1 MNLIA
6 SAPGL
11 GSPFGIFGYVESTQC
26 RLRRSMQVTYNRN
39 DPTGG
44 TSAARDNPLNGAPR
58 AKRPGRN
65 KLEKPALAGY
75 ERSKA
80 SKAMADQQNLE
91 TARPDTADPAVA
103 LAKAL
108 GQWPPAPP
116 KALASRTPGK
126 VPGMLAPTVESLA
139 QELGLKLGDQN
150 QLTIRRIKRGKG
162 YAFVRANGAHIRDA
176 RTIRRLHAM
185 AVPPAYA
192 EVRYSPDPT
201 SHLQAVGRD
210 AAGRLQYRYHADWEK
225 VREHRK
231 AHRLAKLVAA
241 LPKIRRNV
249 SMHLSGEEPT
259 REFALSAVIEL
270 IARTAIRPGNE
281 SYARLNGTRGA
292 TTLLKSNV
300 TLEDDSIVLTF
311 KAKGGKAVKK
321 ECNAAKLVRAI
332 GILQSLPGRRMF
344 QYRDASGVVR
354 TVSTTTVNGFL
365 REIAGIKIS
374 LKDFRTLMAS
384 AVVLESL
391 SRISPAKSARGRKR
405 QVLDAIRAAADRLS
419 NTPAI
424 CRKSYVHD
432 TIVTA
437 FEDGIL
443 ERFAATMKGCRSQKK
458 REQLLAEVVMAAAA

>member
-1 MNLIA
+1 M
-6 SAPGL
+6 
-11 GSPFGIFGYVESTQC
+11 
-26 RLRRSMQVTYNRN
+26 M
-39 DPTGG
+39 
-44 TSAARDNPLNGAPR
+44 
-58 AKRPGRN
+58 
-65 KLEKPALAGY
+65 
-75 ERSKA
+75 
-80 SKAMADQQNLE
+80 DQQNFE
-91 TARPDTADPAVA
+91 TAGPALADPAVA

-108 GQWPPAPP
+108 GQWPPARP
-116 KALASRTPGK
+116 KKAFGRRPASA
-126 VPGMLAPTVESLA
+126 APSVESLA
-139 QELGLKLGDQN
+139 REHGLTLGDQN
-150 QLTIRRIKRGKG
+150 QLTIRRIKRGKS
-162 YAFVRANGAHIRDA
+162 YSFVRANGSHVRDP

-192 EVRYSPDPT
+192 EVRYSPDPN

-210 AAGRLQYRYHADWEK
+210 AAGRLQYRYHSDWEK
-225 VREHRK
+225 IREHRK
-231 AHRLAKLVAA
+231 AHRLARLVEA

-249 SMHLSGEEPT
+249 SMHLSGDTPT
-259 REFALSAVIEL
+259 RDFALSAVIEL

-281 SYARLNGTRGA
+281 TYARLNGTRGA

-300 TLEDDSIVLTF
+300 TLEDDCVVLTF
-311 KAKGGKAVKK
+311 KAKGGKAVRK
-321 ECNAAKLVRAI
+321 ECEAAKLVRAI
-332 GILQSLPGRRMF
+332 GILRTLPGRRMF
-344 QYRDASGVVR
+344 QYRDNSGSVR
-354 TVSTTTVNGFL
+354 TVSTTQVNAFL

-405 QVLDAIRAAADRLS
+405 QVLEAIRAAADQLS

-443 ERFAATMKGCRSQKK
+443 ERFAATMKGYRTQKK
-458 REQLLAEVVMAAAA
+458 REQLLAQVVMAAAA

>member
-1 MNLIA
+1 
-6 SAPGL
+6 
-11 GSPFGIFGYVESTQC
+11 
-26 RLRRSMQVTYNRN
+26 
-39 DPTGG
+39 
-44 TSAARDNPLNGAPR
+44 
-58 AKRPGRN
+58 
-65 KLEKPALAGY
+65 
-75 ERSKA
+75 
-80 SKAMADQQNLE
+80 
-91 TARPDTADPAVA
+91 
-103 LAKAL
+103 
-108 GQWPPAPP
+108 
-116 KALASRTPGK
+116 
-126 VPGMLAPTVESLA
+126 
-139 QELGLKLGDQN
+139 
-150 QLTIRRIKRGKG
+150 
-162 YAFVRANGAHIRDA
+162 VRANGAHIRCA

-185 AVPPAYA
+185 AVPPAYR
-192 EVRYSPDPT
+192 EVRYAPDPN

-249 SMHLSGEEPT
+249 SMHLAGEEPT

-300 TLEDDSIVLTF
+300 TLEDDSVVLTF

-332 GILQSLPGRRMF
+332 GILRTLPGKRMF
-344 QYRDASGVVR
+344 QYRDAGGAVR
-354 TVSTTTVNGFL
+354 TVSTTTVNAFL

-391 SRISPAKSARGRKR
+391 SRITPAASARGRRR
-405 QVLDAIRAAADRLS
+405 QVLEAVRAAADELS

>member
-1 MNLIA
+1 M
-6 SAPGL
+6 
-11 GSPFGIFGYVESTQC
+11 
-26 RLRRSMQVTYNRN
+26 M
-39 DPTGG
+39 
-44 TSAARDNPLNGAPR
+44 
-58 AKRPGRN
+58 
-65 KLEKPALAGY
+65 
-75 ERSKA
+75 
-80 SKAMADQQNLE
+80 DQQ
-91 TARPDTADPAVA
+91 TIAAAQDAPAPADPAVA

-108 GQWPPAPP
+108 GQWPHAEPAKP
-116 KALASRTPGK
+116 KLNGKTTVHELAL
-126 VPGMLAPTVESLA
+126 
-139 QELGLKLGDQN
+139 ELGLKLGDQN
-150 QLTIRRIKRGKG
+150 ELTIRRIRRGKG
-162 YAFVRANGAHIRDA
+162 YSFVRANGAHIRDA

-185 AVPPAYA
+185 AVPPAYR

-231 AHRLAKLVAA
+231 AHRLAKLVGA

-249 SMHLSGEEPT
+249 SAHLAGDEPT

-300 TLEDDSIVLTF
+300 ILEDDSFVLTF
-311 KAKGGKAVKK
+311 KAKGGKAVRK

-332 GILQSLPGRRMF
+332 GILRTVPGKRMF
-344 QYRDASGVVR
+344 QYRDAQGTVR
-354 TVSTTTVNGFL
+354 TVSTTTVNAFL

-391 SRISPAKSARGRKR
+391 SRISPAASARGRKK
-405 QVLDAIRAAADRLS
+405 QVLDAIRAAADQLS

-443 ERFAATMKGCRSQKK
+443 ERFAATMKGQRTPNK
-458 REQLLAEVVMAAAA
+458 REQLLAQVVMAAAV

>member
-1 MNLIA
+1 M
-6 SAPGL
+6 
-11 GSPFGIFGYVESTQC
+11 T
-26 RLRRSMQVTYNRN
+26 
-39 DPTGG
+39 
-44 TSAARDNPLNGAPR
+44 
-58 AKRPGRN
+58 
-65 KLEKPALAGY
+65 
-75 ERSKA
+75 
-80 SKAMADQQNLE
+80 DQQNFERAAPAL
-91 TARPDTADPAVA
+91 ADPAVA

-108 GQWPPAPP
+108 GQWPPARP
-116 KALASRTPGK
+116 KKLSSRAGANT
-126 VPGMLAPTVESLA
+126 VPSVESLA
-139 QELGLKLGDQN
+139 SELGLTLGDQN
-150 QLTIRRIKRGKG
+150 QLTIRRVKRGKS
-162 YAFVRANGAHIRDA
+162 YSFVRANGSHIRDP

-192 EVRYSPDPT
+192 EVRYSPDPK

-210 AAGRLQYRYHADWEK
+210 AAGRLQYRYHSDWEK
-225 VREHRK
+225 IREHRK
-231 AHRLAKLVAA
+231 AHRLARLVEA

-249 SMHLSGEEPT
+249 SMHLSGELPT

-300 TLEDDSIVLTF
+300 TLEDDCVVLTF

-321 ECNAAKLVRAI
+321 ECDAAKLVRAI
-332 GILQSLPGRRMF
+332 GILGTLPGRRMF
-344 QYRDASGVVR
+344 QYRDNSGNVR
-354 TVSTTTVNGFL
+354 TVSTVQVNAFL

-391 SRISPAKSARGRKR
+391 SRISPASSARGRKR
-405 QVLDAIRAAADRLS
+405 QVLEAIRAAADQLS

-443 ERFAATMKGCRSQKK
+443 ERFAATMKGYRSQKK
-458 REQLLAEVVMAAAA
+458 REQLLAQVVMAAAA

>member
-1 MNLIA
+1 M
-6 SAPGL
+6 
-11 GSPFGIFGYVESTQC
+11 
-26 RLRRSMQVTYNRN
+26 M
-39 DPTGG
+39 
-44 TSAARDNPLNGAPR
+44 
-58 AKRPGRN
+58 
-65 KLEKPALAGY
+65 
-75 ERSKA
+75 
-80 SKAMADQQNLE
+80 DQQNLVA
-91 TARPDTADPAVA
+91 TRPVSADPSLP

-108 GQWPPAPP
+108 GQWPPKLPTP
-116 KALASRTPGK
+116 KQELGAKAS
-126 VPGMLAPTVESLA
+126 VEELA
-139 QELGLKLGDQN
+139 QELGLRLGDQN
-150 QLTIRRIKRGKG
+150 ALTIRRIKRGKN
-162 YAFVRANGAHIRDA
+162 YSFVRANGSHVRDA

-185 AVPPAYA
+185 AVPPAYRH
-192 EVRYSPDPT
+192 VRYSHDPS

-249 SMHLSGEEPT
+249 SMHLSGDEPT

-300 TLEDDSIVLTF
+300 TLEDDCVVLTF
-311 KAKGGKAVKK
+311 KAKGGKAVRK
-321 ECNAAKLVRAI
+321 ECDAAKLVRAI
-332 GILQSLPGRRMF
+332 GILRTVPGKRMF
-344 QYRDASGVVR
+344 QYRDGSGTVR
-354 TVSTTTVNGFL
+354 AVSTTTVNAFL

-391 SRISPAKSARGRKR
+391 SRITPASSARGRKR
-405 QVLDAIRAAADRLS
+405 QVLEAVRAAADELS

-443 ERFAATMKGCRSQKK
+443 ERFAATMKGYRSQSK
-458 REQLLAEVVMAAAA
+458 REQLLAQVVTAAAV